1 MRGAKAVVSGTC
13 PVVLAA
19 LLAAAGSVPAQEQRG
34 SIEGRV
40 SDASGRPLAGLRVE
54 AKGTALVGVAAATTD
69 ADGRFALPA
78 LPPGRYEVTVA
89 SDAGTAKAEN
99 AEVAAGG
106 VLTLNLRL
114 GEEDAPA
121 ASQPLP
127 DLKQS
132 ASGAHIRGDRIDK
145 LPSGRDFLSVAIQ
158 APGANDEPKL
168 AGLAIDGASA
178 AEHRYFVDGLDT
190 TNPMAGISG
199 QPVVADFVDEV
210 QVKSSGYA
218 VESGGGI
225 GGVVSVVT
233 RSGSDHW
240 HSEVGAYFRSDAL
253 GGNPTALTDQ
263 GRPTLRIS
271 PTDNDKAELVTYP
284 DDDYTRIEPGFTLAG
299 PLVRDRAWLFA
310 GYWPALETT
319 DRTVTFLTSG
329 ETGTFRR
336 ADRTHSAAANLSLR
350 LGAATRARLA
360 TTSSP
365 YSRQGQLPS
374 RAGTGNPAIEYGTL
388 DRQEPTA
395 SYSLSLD
402 RAGDR
407 ILVSLRGGYFR
418 TSRSDEGVP
427 SEVKYVFG
435 TTNIGMPGVP
445 ADLQRP
451 RGYTNLPTN
460 SAITRDILGRIGLAL
475 DGSYRL
481 GRHVLKAGVQY
492 DRISNDVVD
501 GEQEPVFT
509 LRWNESL
516 TTTDGRRVR
525 GPYGYYRVR
534 QVQTTGDVHGTNL
547 GLFLQDSWSVTDRL
561 TLDLGLRTE
570 HETVP
575 SYASSPD
582 IPRTAF
588 TFGFGQKLA
597 PRAGL
602 AWDVRGDGFLKL
614 YGSWGLYY
622 DTMKLDLSRGLLG
635 GTKWTDYRYTLATPD
650 WPTLGVPDCPPEC
663 PGTFI
668 ESIDITPPANDPQ
681 RYRIEPDLE
690 PTRSRELT
698 LGFAARLPWRLT
710 GGLRYVRKR
719 INRTID
725 DVGVVVPAQGF
736 VFYVA
741 NPGFGIAET
750 TLGPEC
756 PAQPPAAR
764 DYDSVEVE
772 LHRTIARSYSLH
784 ASYVWS
790 RLHGNYSGFARAEE
804 DGSPSPNVTSAFDS
818 LLMSFDDQARPVFG
832 PLPADR
838 PHQLKAQAFYSAR
851 FGTTVGANFYL
862 ASGNPVSRVVS
873 MQLVPVQY
881 LGRESDGRTDAH
893 LQTDVS
899 VQQEIKLG
907 GSRRLVLAVNVLNLF
922 DQAAPTGIY
931 SREVI
936 GDIPITTDA
945 FFAGFDVPAIVE
957 QYHLPRDP
965 RFLLPEAF
973 QPQREI
979 RLALKLVF

>member
-1 MRGAKAVVSGTC
+1 MRGVKAVVSGTC
-13 PVVLAA
+13 LVVFTA
-19 LLAAAGSVPAQEQRG
+19 LLTTAGPAAAQEQRG

-40 SDASGRPLAGLRVE
+40 SDVTGGSLAGLRVE
-54 AKGTALVGVAAATTD
+54 ARGTALVGVVAATTD
-69 ADGRFALPA
+69 AGGRFALLA
-78 LPPGRYEVTVA
+78 LPPGRYQVMAA
-89 SDAGTAKAEN
+89 SDLGTARAEDV
-99 AEVAAGG
+99 EVALGR
-106 VLTLNLRL
+106 VLTLNLKL
-114 GEEDAPA
+114 GEEGAPA
-121 ASQPLP
+121 GPQPLP

-132 ASGAHIRGDRIDK
+132 ASTAHMRGDRIDK
-145 LPSGRDFLSVAIQ
+145 LPNGRDFLSVAIQ

-190 TNPMAGISG
+190 TNPMVGVSG
-199 QPVVADFVDEV
+199 QGVVVDFVDEV

-218 VESGGGI
+218 AEHGGGI

-233 RSGSDHW
+233 RSGTDHW
-240 HSEVGAYFRSDAL
+240 HGEVGAYFRSDAL

-271 PTDNDKAELVTYP
+271 PTDNNRAELVTYP

-319 DRTVTFLTSG
+319 NRTVTFLTNG
-329 ETGTFRR
+329 ETGSFRR
-336 ADRTHSAAANLSLR
+336 TDRTHSAATNLSLR

-360 TTSSP
+360 AGFSP
-365 YSRQGQLPS
+365 YSRHGQLPA
-374 RAGTGNPAIEYGTL
+374 RAGTANPAVDFDAL
-388 DRQEPTA
+388 DHREPT
-395 SYSLSLD
+395 SSFSLNLD
-402 RAGDR
+402 HTGDR
-407 ILVSLRGGYFR
+407 FLVSLRGGYFR
-418 TSRSDEGVP
+418 TSRADEGVP

-435 TTNIGMPGVP
+435 TTNLGMAGVP

-460 SAITRDILGRIGLAL
+460 STITRDVLGRLGLAL

-525 GPYGYYRVR
+525 GKYGYYRVR
-534 QVQTTGDVHGTNL
+534 QLQTTGDVHGTNL
-547 GLFLQDSWSVTDRL
+547 GLFLQDTWSVTDRL
-561 TLDLGLRTE
+561 TLDLGLRAE

-588 TFGFGQKLA
+588 RFGFGQKLA

-602 AWDVRGDGFLKL
+602 AWDVRGDGLLKL
-614 YGSWGLYY
+614 YGSWGLFY

-635 GTKWTDYRYTLATPD
+635 GTKWTDYRYTLETPD
-650 WPTLGVPDCPPEC
+650 WPGLGVPGCPPEC

-668 ESIDITPPANDPQ
+668 ESIDVAPPANDPQ
-681 RYRIEPDLE
+681 RYRIESDRE

-698 LGFAARLPWRLT
+698 LGLAARLPWRFT

-719 INRTID
+719 IDRTID

-741 NPGFGIAET
+741 NPGFGIAEH
-750 TLGPEC
+750 TLGPEY

-772 LHRTIARSYSLH
+772 LHRTLARSVSLH

-804 DGSPSPNVTSAFDS
+804 DGSPSPNVTGAFDS
-818 LLMSFDDQARPVFG
+818 LLMSFDDHARPVFG

-838 PHQLKAQAFYSAR
+838 PHQLKAQAFYTAR
-851 FGTTVGANFYL
+851 FGTTVGVNVYL
-862 ASGNPVSRVVS
+862 ASGTPVSRIVS

-881 LGRESDGRTDAH
+881 LGRKSDGRTDAFS
-893 LQTDVS
+893 QTDLS
-899 VQQEIKLG
+899 VQQEIRLG

-922 DQAAPTGIY
+922 DQAAPTRIY

-945 FFAGFDVPAIVE
+945 FFAGFDVPALIE
-957 QYHLPRDP
+957 QYRLPRDP